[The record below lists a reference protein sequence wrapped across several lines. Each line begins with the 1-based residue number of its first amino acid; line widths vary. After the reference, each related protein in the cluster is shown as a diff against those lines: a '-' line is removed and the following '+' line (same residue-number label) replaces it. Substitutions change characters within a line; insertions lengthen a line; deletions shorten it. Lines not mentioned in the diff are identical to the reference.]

1 VSMAPPRARRE
12 AAASASPRAPIRATL
27 RRLRPIAVLAVVA
40 VLLYAAIR
48 IVVTVYTNWLW
59 FDSVHDASVYR
70 RRLLTQIV
78 MFGIFGGATALVV
91 LVNLTL
97 LHRHTPY
104 DGTAVAGRLSV
115 RLRYARWIYPRRH
128 LVTVVIALV
137 AGLRVGLGAAHRWPL
152 WLQWRNA
159 TSFGI
164 EDPQFHRDYSY
175 YVFVYPMHRYA
186 LSVAFTIVVLCLV
199 LLMVVGYL
207 NGGYRPRGERPRLR
221 AKMRVHVCSLL
232 GVLALLKALA
242 YWLDRLA
249 TAVSNRGVVTGP
261 SYTDIHAVLPSKVIL
276 LVIAAILAALFFV
289 NAAFRSWK
297 VTAAGVLTL
306 IVSGAV
312 LGGGVPWLVQQYHV
326 KPDAQDAEAVSL
338 ARNIAATRYAYG
350 VGPGS
355 VTATATASAGP
366 AARSDV
372 AAQVRATQPQLLDPN
387 QMSPTFTQLQQLR
400 AFYGFKSTL
409 DVDRYDV
416 NGTRDLVLA
425 PRELNLSGLPK
436 GQRTWSNLHLVYT
449 HGYGVVAAP
458 VDGVRGGT
466 PTFVESGVPPTGSLG
481 AFEPRIYFGQSSP
494 SYSIVGAPAGAR
506 AHEFDRPA
514 AGGGQINTTYK
525 GSGGVGIGSL
535 WRRLAYAWRLGDKNI
550 LFSKG
555 ITSHSRLL
563 SVRDPR
569 QRVQQVAPWLTLDG
583 TTYPVVTGGRVLWV
597 VDGYTTSNSV
607 PYAQQQNLR
616 AAATDSYVTNGS
628 SSAQSSRSI
637 NYIRNSVKATVDA
650 YDGTVTLYEWDT
662 NTGLGRDAVLAT
674 WMKAFPGLVKPA
686 SSIPADVLSHLRYPR
701 DLFNVQRS
709 MLTRYHVSDPRA
721 FYNGS
726 DFWRIPS
733 DPTVKSSVSQ
743 PPYYLRLPA
752 TTGERQ
758 LTLASPFVSLNGRAM
773 TAYLSVG
780 SDPGPGYGRMQLQTL
795 PAGVEGPGQIRND
808 IESDPGVAQQLT
820 LLRGGGSRVVLGNL
834 QAIPLGD
841 TVVWVEPIYSRA
853 AGGTSFPIL
862 RRVVVVRGDTIAFQP
877 SLAAAL
883 SDAVGNGGSA
893 TVRLADAVAA
903 AQQAQARA
911 QAALAAG
918 NRSEYERQERLLTA
932 ALAQI
937 AAAEETG

>member
-1 VSMAPPRARRE
+1 
-12 AAASASPRAPIRATL
+12 
-27 RRLRPIAVLAVVA
+27 
-40 VLLYAAIR
+40 
-48 IVVTVYTNWLW
+48 
-59 FDSVHDASVYR
+59 
-70 RRLLTQIV
+70 
-78 MFGIFGGATALVV
+78 
-91 LVNLTL
+91 
-97 LHRHTPY
+97 
-104 DGTAVAGRLSV
+104 
-115 RLRYARWIYPRRH
+115 
-128 LVTVVIALV
+128 
-137 AGLRVGLGAAHRWPL
+137 
-152 WLQWRNA
+152 
-159 TSFGI
+159 
-164 EDPQFHRDYSY
+164 
-175 YVFVYPMHRYA
+175 
-186 LSVAFTIVVLCLV
+186 
-199 LLMVVGYL
+199 
-207 NGGYRPRGERPRLR
+207 
-221 AKMRVHVCSLL
+221 
-232 GVLALLKALA
+232 
-242 YWLDRLA
+242 
-249 TAVSNRGVVTGP
+249 
-261 SYTDIHAVLPSKVIL
+261 
-276 LVIAAILAALFFV
+276 
-289 NAAFRSWK
+289 
-297 VTAAGVLTL
+297 
-306 IVSGAV
+306 
-312 LGGGVPWLVQQYHV
+312 
-326 KPDAQDAEAVSL
+326 
-338 ARNIAATRYAYG
+338 
-350 VGPGS
+350 
-355 VTATATASAGP
+355 
-366 AARSDV
+366 
-372 AAQVRATQPQLLDPN
+372 
-387 QMSPTFTQLQQLR
+387 
-400 AFYGFKSTL
+400 
-409 DVDRYDV
+409 
-416 NGTRDLVLA
+416 
-425 PRELNLSGLPK
+425 
-436 GQRTWSNLHLVYT
+436 
-449 HGYGVVAAP
+449 
-458 VDGVRGGT
+458 
-466 PTFVESGVPPTGSLG
+466 
-481 AFEPRIYFGQSSP
+481 
-494 SYSIVGAPAGAR
+494 
-506 AHEFDRPA
+506 
-514 AGGGQINTTYK
+514 
-525 GSGGVGIGSL
+525 
-535 WRRLAYAWRLGDKNI
+535 
-550 LFSKG
+550 
-555 ITSHSRLL
+555 
-563 SVRDPR
+563 
-569 QRVQQVAPWLTLDG
+569 
-583 TTYPVVTGGRVLWV
+583 
-597 VDGYTTSNSV
+597 V